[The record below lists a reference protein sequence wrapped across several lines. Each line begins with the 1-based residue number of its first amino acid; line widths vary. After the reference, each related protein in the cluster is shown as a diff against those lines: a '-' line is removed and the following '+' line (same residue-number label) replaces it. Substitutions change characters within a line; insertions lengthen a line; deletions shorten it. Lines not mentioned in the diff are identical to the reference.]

1 MTQHH
6 KHKHVP
12 THMRPFHRFMSWEP
26 SGGLILVV
34 AAIAALIIVN
44 SQHQSWYH
52 SLFDTPLI
60 VQMGS
65 FKLAKPFILWVNDGL
80 MTIFFLMVGLEIK
93 RELFEGELNS
103 FSKMALPALAALG
116 GMVVPAAFYAVLN
129 WHDPIAMRG
138 WATAVA
144 TDIAFSLGVLSL
156 VGSRVPLSLKVF
168 LTALATFDD
177 LGAIV
182 VIAVRY
188 TDKLSHDSLML
199 ALCAIFLLIA
209 LNRSA
214 VRNLMAYGLA
224 GLILWVCVLKSGV
237 HATLAGVIMAFAIP
251 LRDPLHPEQSP
262 LRWLEESL
270 WPWVTFAV
278 LPLFAFANAGI
289 PLEGMNLQQMM
300 SPVVLGC
307 AGGLF
312 LGKQI
317 GIFGSTWLG
326 IKLGLAPMPSNTNWL
341 GIYGTSLVCGVGF
354 TMSFFIGALAFNSV
368 GSPYTEW
375 VRLGVI
381 LGSLLSAGCGY
392 LVLRYGPITTSED
405 SSSTAASA

>member
-1 MTQHH
+1 
-6 KHKHVP
+6 
-12 THMRPFHRFMSWEP
+12 MRAFHRFMDWEP
-26 SGGLILVV
+26 SGGMMLLV
-34 AAIAALIIVN
+34 AAAAALIVVN

-52 SLFDTPLI
+52 DLFDTPLI
-60 VQMGS
+60 VQMGT

-93 RELFEGELNS
+93 RELIEGELNS
-103 FSKMALPALAALG
+103 FSKMALPAIAALG
-116 GMVVPAAFYAVLN
+116 GMVVPAAFYALLN
-129 WHDPIAMRG
+129 WNDPLAMRG
-138 WATAVA
+138 WATPVA

-156 VGSRVPLSLKVF
+156 VGSRVPLTLKVF

-188 TDKLSHDSLML
+188 TDKLSHDSLLL
-199 ALCAIFLLIA
+199 ALCSIFLLIT

-214 VRNLMAYGLA
+214 VRSLMAYGVV

-251 LRDPLHPEQSP
+251 LRDPLHPEHSP
-262 LRWLEESL
+262 LRWLEEAL

-300 SPVVLGC
+300 SPVVIGC

-312 LGKQI
+312 FGKQV
-317 GIFGSTWLG
+317 GIFGATWLG
-326 IKLGLAPMPSNTNWL
+326 VKLKLAPMPSNTNWL
-341 GIYGTSLVCGVGF
+341 GIYGMSLVCGVGF

-381 LGSLLSAGCGY
+381 WGSLLSAAVGY
-392 LVLRYGPITTSED
+392 CILRYGPVTTN
-405 SSSTAASA
+405 SSDAESNA